1 MKNGQKLTATIG
13 IIYVLC
19 SLVGGTLFV
28 FMIGMTQSL
37 LLALAGILLI
47 ISGHLRNVYY
57 GRRLKEDEEAV
68 KYDFKCE

>member
-1 MKNGQKLTATIG
+1 MKNGQKLTATIW

-47 ISGHLRNVYY
+47 MSGHLRNVYF
-57 GRRLKEDEEAV
+57 RRRFKEDEEAV